1 MSRRKKAGRGESRA
15 SKPSEALSDW
25 KAELPP
31 AAPPRPHRALLI
43 ASGVLLGVWMIFLAI
58 TAWMG

>member
-1 MSRRKKAGRGESRA
+1 MSRRKKAGRGGPRGSNSGEVV
-15 SKPSEALSDW
+15 PDW
-25 KAELPP
+25 KAEMPP
-31 AAPPRPHRALLI
+31 AAPPRPHQALLI

>member
-15 SKPSEALSDW
+15 SKPSEAPPDW
-25 KAELPP
+25 QAEMPP
-31 AAPPRPHRALLI
+31 ADPPRPHKALLI
-43 ASGVLLGVWMIFLAI
+43 ASGVLLGVWMLFLAI